1 MPFQDDGLIWM
12 CRAGPAVRATCGLA
26 RFRAKPAPRL
36 DSGLDT
42 GSRHENASNQE
53 SRAFSF
59 RFFEMEK
66 ALVEIFREGAN
77 TRRGPKGVSLDPG
90 LARDDRDDPPR
101 RFDRFVFQ
109 YRSNVTRDRR
119 SAGLDGSSSAVE
131 LRDTETPNFFLVG
144 RLERKHEALLC
155 SRNYYQLV
163 LSVGEN
169 SKP

>member
-1 MPFQDDGLIWM
+1 VSR
-12 CRAGPAVRATCGLA
+12 RAGCAGNLRLGAFSREACPARWIAGWTPVRVMKTHPI
-26 RFRAKPAPRL
+26 KNPEP
-36 DSGLDT
+36 
-42 GSRHENASNQE
+42 
-53 SRAFSF
+53 FSF

-119 SAGLDGSSSAVE
+119 SAGLDGSGSAVE
-131 LRDTETPNFFLVG
+131 LRDTETPDFFLVG